1 MEGIRV
7 NQKKI
12 AGEKACGWVKDGMVV
27 GLGTGS
33 TVYYTIEKLGEM
45 VRDGLNITGIATSE
59 ETAIQ
64 AKKLGIPLKSL
75 NDVKQIDV
83 TIDGA
88 DEVNKD
94 FQGIKGGGGALL
106 REKMVAAASLMNIW
120 VVEEKKLVEEL
131 GEFSLPIEVIPFGW
145 KQIKWSLEKEA
156 IETELRKND
165 SGKVYQTNNGN
176 YILDIKNQILTNPV
190 EWQEK
195 LAGIPGI
202 VEHGLFLDY
211 VDIVIC
217 GKANGEAIVIKK

>member
-1 MEGIRV
+1 
-7 NQKKI
+7 
-12 AGEKACGWVKDGMVV
+12 MVV

>member
-1 MEGIRV
+1 M

-165 SGKVYQTNNGN
+165 SGKVYHTNNGN

-202 VEHGLFLDY
+202 VEHGLFLNY